1 MGILYKVKK
10 SSLVAVV
17 LIAMITL
24 FTQAYCTLV
33 LDSYFAKM
41 LKFADILLAIVTAIV
56 VLAIVYYV
64 FSLIL
69 SKESGDYQQ
78 ILIVN
83 IAVTF
88 VIGGV
93 LSVIAMLSSS
103 AQTNIWISLVI
114 SIIQFGLL
122 GWINWTSLEISRK
135 AKINISIWTLILFV
149 ISLF

>member
-93 LSVIAMLSSS
+93 LSVIARLSSS

>member
-24 FTQAYCTLV
+24 FTQAYCTLI

-56 VLAIVYYV
+56 VLAVVYYV

-88 VIGGV
+88 VIGGI
-93 LSVIAMLSSS
+93 LSVIAMLSTS
-103 AQTNIWISLVI
+103 AQPNIWN
-114 SIIQFGLL
+114 FYYP
-122 GWINWTSLEISRK
+122 
-135 AKINISIWTLILFV
+135 IWTARLDQLDF
-149 ISLF
+149 SRGQSQG